1 MGRHRT
7 PEEKIALGERAR
19 ALRADGR
26 SRREIMAELHV
37 GEDLLTRL
45 LDGTAVPMGLCR
57 GRAKD
62 DLRARAVELRLGGA
76 TYDQIAAQLGVSKA
90 SCSLWLRDLPRPEPE
105 PFRDA
110 AALERREQALRTR
123 LRRDR
128 EARDADG
135 RRLSEAAAEALGEIS
150 SRDLV
155 VAFAVSYWCEGG
167 KSKPWNRSKRVTWMN
182 SDPRLVRLFLE
193 GLSLLGVGAER
204 IGLRV
209 HIHETADESAAR
221 QWWSSETAIP
231 LERFAR
237 STIKRHRPSTN
248 RKNILDGY
256 RGCVCVTVRQSRDLY
271 QVVEGLFEAL
281 TAGSRYN

>member
-7 PEEKIALGERAR
+7 PEEKLALGERAR
-19 ALRADGR
+19 AMRADGR

-37 GEDLLTRL
+37 GEDLLTQL
-45 LDGTAVPMGLCR
+45 MVGTAVPVTVR
-57 GRAKD
+57 RARAKD
-62 DLRARAVELRLGGA
+62 EVRARAVELRLGGA
-76 TYDQIAAQLGVSKA
+76 TYDQIAAQLGVSKS
-90 SCSLWLRDLPRPEPE
+90 SCSLWLRELPHPEADPTRHAE
-105 PFRDA
+105 A
-110 AALERREQALRTR
+110 AERRAQALRTR
-123 LRRDR
+123 LQRDR
-128 EARDADG
+128 EARDAEG
-135 RRLSEAAAEALGEIS
+135 RQLSEASARALGEIS

-167 KSKPWNRSKRVTWMN
+167 KSKPWNRSKSIQWMN
-182 SDPRLVRLFLE
+182 SDPRLVRMFLEALFL
-193 GLSLLGVGAER
+193 LGIEADR
-204 IGLRV
+204 IGLRL

-281 TAGSRYN
+281 TAGSRYG